1 MNASQQEEAPIP
13 NEEEPV
19 FKQVIADLQERAEF
33 GFKKYGV
40 YLQPFNGRNAAM
52 DAYQETLDHAN
63 YMRQLLDEWQI
74 YADIIKALDKLF
86 MAEEVKSAEAALT
99 ELRYLYIAYLSK
111 TEKK

>member
-1 MNASQQEEAPIP
+1 MNASQPEDAPVV

-19 FKQVIADLQERAEF
+19 YKQVIADLQERAEF
-33 GFKKYGV
+33 GFKKYGF

-63 YMRQLLDEWQI
+63 YMRQLLDEWQLLM
-74 YADIIKALDKLF
+74 DIQQAVANMFETLSYEQF
-86 MAEEVKSAEAALT
+86 EN
-99 ELRYLYIAYLSK
+99 LRTLYLLYKSK